1 MTHRFTR
8 LQRWLLF
15 GAGKASVHLWAYK
28 HTDNTNTYTYTYT
41 YYTCYTCYTP
51 HTHTHTHTHT
61 HKHTHIHTIHIIY
74 IRTNTQIHMCTQ
86 YMLYTS
92 IYTQTQNPCEFASV
106 SGAIMTI
113 IKLFLP
119 FPPLFRRGVKVVS
132 DIRCVCGQGS
142 SHASVHDHVY
152 AHMHHV
158 YGYCRYATES
168 TKTSQPQDADTQPG
182 WAKLPPMGSIWG
194 VKIQV

>member
-1 MTHRFTR
+1 
-8 LQRWLLF
+8 
-15 GAGKASVHLWAYK
+15 
-28 HTDNTNTYTYTYT
+28 
-41 YYTCYTCYTP
+41 
-51 HTHTHTHTHT
+51 
-61 HKHTHIHTIHIIY
+61 
-74 IRTNTQIHMCTQ
+74 
-86 YMLYTS
+86 MLYTS

-119 FPPLFRRGVKVVS
+119 FPPLFRRGVKVVR
-132 DIRCVCGQGS
+132 DIRCVCGQGG
-142 SHASVHDHVY
+142 SHASVHGHVY

-194 VKIQV
+194 VKIQVKKCFTQNTPTQRIARTHTHMTAPIPTTLTHPCSHSC